1 MELIALIQAAR
12 GVTLLGRV
20 PEVAGEGA
28 VAHVC
33 VGVVVEEPGEEVL
46 VVPARLAEG
55 RADLGRA
62 GRRRVQLRVGRVA
75 GLVLVQTLGCGNERK
90 RLL

>member
-1 MELIALIQAAR
+1 M
-12 GVTLLGRV
+12 TLLGRV

-75 GLVLVQTLGCGNERK
+75 CLVLVQTLGCGNERK
-90 RLL
+90 